1 MNLSAEHIE
10 GLATETGFRPETLEK
25 VIRLGEFA
33 ADVGR
38 HPLLSRVLA
47 LKGGTALNL
56 MFGSPARL
64 SVDLDFN
71 YIGQEDRA
79 GMQADRP
86 EVERAIVIIGEGQG
100 YRVQQSRD
108 AHAGRKIY
116 LSYTSSVGTPDRIE
130 VDLNFLFRMP
140 LGEVTTRPLWQPPGV
155 TCPVVRVVPLEELFS
170 GKLRATLDRA
180 MPRDLFDTIRLPG
193 YALDMW
199 DSQRLR
205 RIHVALAAT
214 LPHPLYQYG
223 QERFERVTDRSIEE
237 QLVPMLHNDEQPVAN
252 ELKERAWSVVEP
264 LVMLDDAEREYIDRV
279 HGGELSPE
287 LLFPDDEELANRLA
301 RYPALLWKIE
311 NVRGHLSKSAD

>member
-1 MNLSAEHIE
+1 
-10 GLATETGFRPETLEK
+10 
-25 VIRLGEFA
+25 VIRLGEMA
-33 ADVGR
+33 ADISR

-71 YIGQEDRA
+71 YIGQEGRA

-86 EVERAIVIIGEGQG
+86 EVERAIVIIGRGQG

-116 LSYTSSVGTPDRIE
+116 LSYTSSAGTPDRIE
-130 VDLNFLFRMP
+130 VDLNFLFRIS
-140 LGEVTTRPLWQPPGV
+140 LGEVTTRSLWQPSGMA
-155 TCPVVRVVPLEELFS
+155 CPEVRVVPLEELFT
-170 GKLRATLDRA
+170 GKLWATLDRA
-180 MPRDLFDTIRLPG
+180 MPRDLFDTIRLPEYG
-193 YALDMW
+193 ADIW
-199 DSQRLR
+199 NTQRLR

-223 QERFERVTDRSIEE
+223 QDRFERVTDRSIKE
-237 QLVPMLHNDEQPVAN
+237 QLAPMLHSYEQLGAS
-252 ELKERAWSVVEP
+252 ELKEQAWSVMEP
-264 LVMLDDAEREYIDRV
+264 LVALNDAEREYIDRV
-279 HGGELSPE
+279 HAGELSPE
-287 LLFPDDEELANRLA
+287 LLFPDDEELAKRLA

-311 NVRGHLSKSAD
+311 NVRRHLSK

>member
-10 GLATETGFRPETLEK
+10 GLATEAGFRPETLEK

-38 HPLLSRVLA
+38 HPLLSHVLA

-56 MFGSPARL
+56 MFGSPVRL

-71 YIGQEDRA
+71 YIGREDRA

-116 LSYTSSVGTPDRIE
+116 LSYTSSAGTPDRIE
-130 VDLNFLFRMP
+130 VDLNYLFRIP

-155 TCPVVRVVPLEELFS
+155 ACPDVRVVPLEELFT

-193 YALDMW
+193 YGADRW

-223 QERFERVTDRSIEE
+223 QDRFERVTNRSIEE
-237 QLVPMLHNDEQPVAN
+237 QLVPMLHGNEQPVAS
-252 ELKERAWSVVEP
+252 ELKEQAWSVMKP
-264 LVMLDDAEREYIDRV
+264 LVTLDDTEREYIDRV
-279 HGGELSPE
+279 HAGELLPE
-287 LLFPDDEELANRLA
+287 LLFPDDEELASRLA

-311 NVRGHLSKSAD
+311 NVRQHLSS

>member
-10 GLATETGFRPETLEK
+10 ALATETGFRSGTLEK
-25 VIRLGEFA
+25 VVRLGEYA

-71 YIGQEDRA
+71 YIGKEDRE

-86 EVERAIVIIGEGQG
+86 EVERAIMIIGEGQG

-116 LSYTSSVGTPDRIE
+116 LSYTNSAGTPDRIE
-130 VDLNFLFRMP
+130 VDLNFMFRVP
-140 LGEVTTRPLWQPPGV
+140 LGAVTTRPLWQPPGI
-155 TCPVVRVVPLEELFS
+155 VRPKTLVVPLEELFT

-193 YALDMW
+193 YGAELW
-199 DSQRLR
+199 GCQRLR
-205 RIHVALAAT
+205 GIHVALAAT
-214 LPHPLYQYG
+214 LPLPLYQYG

-237 QLVPMLHNDEQPVAN
+237 QLYRCFMVMSSRLQAN
-252 ELKERAWSVVEP
+252 
-264 LVMLDDAEREYIDRV
+264 
-279 HGGELSPE
+279 
-287 LLFPDDEELANRLA
+287 
-301 RYPALLWKIE
+301 
-311 NVRGHLSKSAD
+311 

>member
-10 GLATETGFRPETLEK
+10 GLAAETGFRPETLEK

-56 MFGSPARL
+56 MFGSPVRL

-100 YRVQQSRD
+100 YRVQQSHD

-116 LSYTSSVGTPDRIE
+116 LSYTSAAGTPDRIE
-130 VDLNFLFRMP
+130 VDLNFLFRIP

-155 TCPVVRVVPLEELFS
+155 ACPEVTVVPLEELFT

-193 YALDMW
+193 YEATLW
-199 DSQRLR
+199 ESQRLR
-205 RIHVALAAT
+205 RVHVALAAT
-214 LPHPLYQYG
+214 LPHPLYEYG
-223 QERFERVTDRSIEE
+223 QDRFERVTDRSIEE
-237 QLVPMLHNDEQPVAN
+237 QLVPMLHSAERPEAD
-252 ELKERAWSVVEP
+252 ELKEQAWYVVEP
-264 LVMLDDAEREYIDRV
+264 LVTLDEAEREYIDRV
-279 HGGELSPE
+279 HAGELMPE
-287 LLFPDDEELANRLA
+287 LLFPDDEELANRLS
-301 RYPALLWKIE
+301 RYPALLWKIR
-311 NVRGHLSKSAD
+311 NVRRYLSR

>member
-1 MNLSAEHIE
+1 MNLSAEHIA

-56 MFGSPARL
+56 MFGAPARL
-64 SVDLDFN
+64 SVDLDYN
-71 YIGQEDRA
+71 YIGQEDRT
-79 GMQADRP
+79 GMQSDRP

-100 YRVQQSRD
+100 CRVQQSRD

-116 LSYTSSVGTPDRIE
+116 ISYTSSAGTRDRIE
-130 VDLNFLFRMP
+130 VDLNFLFRIP

-155 TCPVVRVVPLEELFS
+155 ACPDVRVVPLEELFA

-180 MPRDLFDTIRLPG
+180 MPRDLFDTVRLPG
-193 YALDMW
+193 YGAGLW

-205 RIHVALAAT
+205 RVHVALAAT
-214 LPHPLYQYG
+214 LPRPLYQYG
-223 QERFERVTDRSIEE
+223 QDRFERVTDRSIEQ
-237 QLVPMLHNDEQPVAN
+237 QLVPMLHADEQPVAS
-252 ELKERAWSVVEP
+252 ELKAQAWSVMKP
-264 LVMLDDAEREYIDRV
+264 LVTLDEAEREYIDRV
-279 HGGELSPE
+279 HAGELSPE
-287 LLFPDDEELANRLA
+287 LLFPDDEKMANRLA
-301 RYPALLWKIE
+301 RHPALLWKIE
-311 NVRGHLSKSAD
+311 NVRRHLSK

>member
-1 MNLSAEHIE
+1 MNLSAEHIA

-56 MFGSPARL
+56 MFGAPARL
-64 SVDLDFN
+64 SVDLDYN
-71 YIGQEDRA
+71 YIGQEDRT
-79 GMQADRP
+79 GMQSDRP

-116 LSYTSSVGTPDRIE
+116 LSYTSSAGTRDRIE
-130 VDLNFLFRMP
+130 VDLNFLFRIP
-140 LGEVTTRPLWQPPGV
+140 LGKVTTRPLWQPPGV
-155 TCPVVRVVPLEELFS
+155 ACPDVRVVPLEELFA

-193 YALDMW
+193 YGAGLW
-199 DSQRLR
+199 DSQQLR
-205 RIHVALAAT
+205 RVHVALAAT
-214 LPHPLYQYG
+214 LPRPLYQYG
-223 QERFERVTDRSIEE
+223 QDRFERVTDRSIEQ
-237 QLVPMLHNDEQPVAN
+237 QLAPMLHADEQPVAS
-252 ELKERAWSVVEP
+252 ELKAQAWSVMKP
-264 LVMLDDAEREYIDRV
+264 LVTLDEAEREYIDRV
-279 HGGELSPE
+279 HAGELSPE
-287 LLFPDDEELANRLA
+287 LLFPDDEDMANRLA
-301 RYPALLWKIE
+301 RHPALLWKIE
-311 NVRGHLSKSAD
+311 NVRRHLSK

>member
-10 GLATETGFRPETLEK
+10 NLATETGFRPETLEK

-71 YIGQEDRA
+71 YIGHEDRA

-86 EVERAIVIIGEGQG
+86 EVERAIVIIGKGQG

-116 LSYTSSVGTPDRIE
+116 LSYTSVAGTPDRIE
-130 VDLNFLFRMP
+130 VDLNFLFRVP
-140 LGEVTTRPLWQPPGV
+140 LGEVSIRSLWQPPGIAR
-155 TCPVVRVVPLEELFS
+155 PEIRVVPLEELFT

-180 MPRDLFDTIRLPG
+180 MPRDLFDTVRLPG
-193 YALDMW
+193 YGADIW
-199 DSQRLR
+199 DSLRLR

-214 LPHPLYQYG
+214 MPHPLYEYG
-223 QERFERVTDRSIEE
+223 QDRFDRVTDRNIEE
-237 QLVPMLHNDEQPVAN
+237 HLVPMLQRAEQPMAD
-252 ELKERAWSVVEP
+252 ELKTRAWQVVEP
-264 LVMLDDAEREYIDRV
+264 LVTLDDAEREYIERV
-279 HGGELSPE
+279 HAGELIPT
-287 LLFPDDEELANRLA
+287 LLFPDDEELADQLA
-301 RYPALLWKIE
+301 RCPALLWKIE
-311 NVRGHLSKSAD
+311 NVRRHLSR

>member
-1 MNLSAEHIE
+1 MKLSADYVE
-10 GLATETGFRPETLEK
+10 GLAIETGFRSETIEK
-25 VIRLGEFA
+25 VIRLGELT
-33 ADVGR
+33 ADISR

-56 MFGSPARL
+56 MFGLPVRL

-71 YIGQEDRA
+71 YIGQEDRE

-86 EVERAIVIIGEGQG
+86 DVERAIVIIGEGQG

-116 LSYTSSVGTPDRIE
+116 FSYLNVAGTPDRIE
-130 VDLNFLFRMP
+130 IDLNFLFRIP

-155 TCPVVRVVPLEELFS
+155 ACPEVRVVPLEELFT

-180 MPRDLFDTIRLPG
+180 MPRDLFDTIRLPQYG
-193 YALDMW
+193 EDIWNTL
-199 DSQRLR
+199 RLR

-214 LPHPLYQYG
+214 LMHPLYQY
-223 QERFERVTDRSIEE
+223 QEDRFERVTDRSIEE
-237 QLVPMLHNDEQPVAN
+237 QLVPMLHSDERPVAS
-252 ELKERAWSVVEP
+252 ELKEQAWSVVKP
-264 LVMLDDAEREYIDRV
+264 LVTLDDEEREYIDHV
-279 HGGELSPE
+279 HAGELLPE
-287 LLFPDDEELANRLA
+287 LLFPDDAEMVARLK

-311 NVRGHLSKSAD
+311 NVKQHLSK

>member
-1 MNLSAEHIE
+1 MNLSAEHLA
-10 GLATETGFRPETLEK
+10 GLAAETGFRPETLEK

-71 YIGQEDRA
+71 YIRQVDRA

-116 LSYTSSVGTPDRIE
+116 LSYTSTTGTPDRIE
-130 VDLNFLFRMP
+130 IDLNFLFRMP

-155 TCPVVRVVPLEELFS
+155 AQPEVRVVPLEELFT

-193 YALDMW
+193 YASDMW
-199 DSQRLR
+199 GSRRLR
-205 RIHVALAAT
+205 RIHVALGVT
-214 LPHPLYQYG
+214 LPLPLYQYG
-223 QERFERVTDRSIEE
+223 RDRFERVTDRSIEE
-237 QLVPMLHNDEQPVAN
+237 QLVPMLQGNERPLAS
-252 ELKERAWSVVEP
+252 ELKEQAWSVMEP
-264 LVMLDDAEREYIDRV
+264 LVTLDEAEREYVDRV
-279 HGGELSPE
+279 HTGELSPE
-287 LLFPDDEELANRLA
+287 LLFPDDEELAGLLA
-301 RYPALLWKIE
+301 RHPVLLWKIE
-311 NVRGHLSKSAD
+311 NVKRYLSR

>member
-1 MNLSAEHIE
+1 MNLSADHIE

-25 VIRLGEFA
+25 AIRLGEFA

-71 YIGQEDRA
+71 YIGQEARA

-86 EVERAIVIIGEGQG
+86 KVERAIVIIGEGQG
-100 YRVQQSRD
+100 YHVQQSRD

-116 LSYTSSVGTPDRIE
+116 LSYTSSAGTPDRIE
-130 VDLNFLFRMP
+130 VDLNFLFRIP

-155 TCPVVRVVPLEELFS
+155 ACPEVRVVPLEELFT

-180 MPRDLFDTIRLPG
+180 W
-193 YALDMW
+193 Y
-199 DSQRLR
+199 
-205 RIHVALAAT
+205 
-214 LPHPLYQYG
+214 
-223 QERFERVTDRSIEE
+223 
-237 QLVPMLHNDEQPVAN
+237 
-252 ELKERAWSVVEP
+252 VVKP
-264 LVMLDDAEREYIDRV
+264 LVTLDDAEREYIDRV
-279 HGGELSPE
+279 HAGELLPD
-287 LLFPDDEELANRLA
+287 LLFPSDEELANRLA

-311 NVRGHLSKSAD
+311 NVKRHLSK

>member
-10 GLATETGFRPETLEK
+10 RLAAETGFRPETLEK

-71 YIGQEDRA
+71 YIGQADRA
-79 GMQADRP
+79 VMQAERP
-86 EVERAIVIIGEGQG
+86 EVERAIAIIGEGQG

-116 LSYTSSVGTPDRIE
+116 LSYTSSAGTPDRIE
-130 VDLNFLFRMP
+130 VDLNFLFRIP
-140 LGEVTTRPLWQPPGV
+140 LGEITTRPLWQPPGIAR
-155 TCPVVRVVPLEELFS
+155 PEIRVVPLEELFT

-180 MPRDLFDTIRLPG
+180 MPRDLFDTIRLPEYG
-193 YALDMW
+193 ADIW
-199 DSQRLR
+199 GSRRLR
-205 RIHVALAAT
+205 RIHVALGVA
-214 LPHPLYQYG
+214 LVLPLYQYG
-223 QERFERVTDRSIEE
+223 RDRFERVTDRSIEE
-237 QLVPMLHNDEQPVAN
+237 QLLPMLQANEQPVTS
-252 ELKERAWSVVEP
+252 ELKEQAWAVLEP
-264 LVMLDDAEREYIDRV
+264 LVMLDEAEREYVDRV
-279 HGGELSPE
+279 HAGELSPE
-287 LLFPDDEELANRLA
+287 LLFPDDEALADRLV
-301 RYPALLWKIE
+301 RHPVLLWKIE
-311 NVRGHLSKSAD
+311 NVRRHLSRSRR

>member
-1 MNLSAEHIE
+1 MNLSAEHIQ
-10 GLATETGFRPETLEK
+10 GLAAETGFRAETLEK
-25 VIRLGEFA
+25 VIRLGELA
-33 ADVGR
+33 ADIGR

-56 MFGSPARL
+56 MFGAPARL

-71 YIGQEDRA
+71 YIGQEERA
-79 GMQADRP
+79 GMLADRP
-86 EVERAIVIIGEGQG
+86 EVERAILIIGKGQG

-116 LSYTSSVGTPDRIE
+116 FSYASSAGTLDRIE
-130 VDLNFLFRMP
+130 VDLNFLFRVP
-140 LGEVTTRPLWQPPGV
+140 LGDVTTRPLWQPSGV
-155 TCPVVRVVPLEELFS
+155 ASPDVRVVPLEELFT

-193 YALDMW
+193 YGTKIW
-199 DSQRLR
+199 DTQRLR

-223 QERFERVTDRSIEE
+223 QDRFERVTDRSIEE
-237 QLVPMLHNDEQPVAN
+237 QLVPMLYGGEPPVAN
-252 ELKERAWSVVEP
+252 ELKQQAWSVMEP
-264 LVMLDDAEREYIDRV
+264 LVTLDDTEREYIDRV
-279 HGGELSPE
+279 HAGELSPE
-287 LLFPDDEELANRLA
+287 LLFPDDEELANRLT

-311 NVRGHLSKSAD
+311 NVKRHLSK